1 MNQLRIGKLCKWIWR
16 KVTKKELGDKH
27 RKLIEETRRYIPQE
41 EFLDNIKNK
50 SQLIDYYSR
59 VIRKLIFRLDEENR
73 ILADKRKAEIS
84 NLQNQINP
92 HFLYN
97 TLETIRS
104 EAIMHKDYD
113 VAMMSEALANYFRYN
128 ISKKSDIVTI
138 REELENIESYIRI
151 QKFRF
156 KKRIEYETIF
166 HDERELIENAQ
177 MPKLI
182 LQPLVEN
189 SIYHGIEKNINGG
202 KVCVHLSAT
211 DHRIIIIVEDNGPG
225 MSKERLR
232 EVQCR
237 LRENSVSPIEGE
249 KPGGIA
255 LVNINQRIK
264 MIYGEE
270 YGLTYSS
277 IEGFATEAELVLPLL
292 AKETYE
298 GR

>member
-1 MNQLRIGKLCKWIWR
+1 MNKLRIDKFCRWLWS
-16 KVTKKELGDKH
+16 KVTKKELWDKH
-27 RKLIEETRRYIPQE
+27 SQLIEETKRYIPQE
-41 EFLDNIKNK
+41 EYLDNIKNK

-59 VIRKLIFRLDEENR
+59 VIRRLIFRLDEENR
-73 ILADKRKAEIS
+73 IISDKRKAEIS

-138 REELENIESYIRI
+138 REELENIESYISI

-166 HDERELIENAQ
+166 YDEREVIENAQ

-211 DHRIIIIVEDNGPG
+211 DQRIIIIVEDNGPG
-225 MSKERLR
+225 MTKERLA
-232 EVQCR
+232 EVQRR
-237 LRENSVSPIEGE
+237 LRENNTSLVEGE

-255 LVNINQRIK
+255 LMNINQRIK

-277 IEGFATEAELVLPLL
+277 VEDFGTEAELVLPLI
-292 AKETYE
+292 AKEKYE